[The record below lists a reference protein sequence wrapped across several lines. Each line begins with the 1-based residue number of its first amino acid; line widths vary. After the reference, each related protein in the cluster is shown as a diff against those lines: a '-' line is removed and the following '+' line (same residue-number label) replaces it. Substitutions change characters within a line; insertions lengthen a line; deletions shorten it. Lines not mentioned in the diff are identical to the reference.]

1 MKIHFM
7 ATYYQE
13 YCVMKI
19 YFMATYYQKYCVM
32 KIYFM
37 AKYYLPNNK
46 TPTHPLKTTNE

>member
-1 MKIHFM
+1 
-7 ATYYQE
+7 
-13 YCVMKI
+13 
-19 YFMATYYQKYCVM
+19 M